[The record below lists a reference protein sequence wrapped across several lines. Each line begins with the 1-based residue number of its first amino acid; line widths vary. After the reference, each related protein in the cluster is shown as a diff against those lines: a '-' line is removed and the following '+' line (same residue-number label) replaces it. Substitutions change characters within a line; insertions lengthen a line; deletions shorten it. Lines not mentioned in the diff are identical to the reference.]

1 MKSGAERGDVTIEA
15 VVGVAALFLI
25 FGLGFAGLRLLVA
38 DAAIDDAARSAARA
52 ASIARDGQAAA
63 ITADRRARAV
73 LAEQQLACS
82 SLDVNVDARDFAK
95 SLGETGYVVATVTCV
110 VPLADVIPG
119 ISGSKTLRAEFRSP
133 IDRFGARS

>member
-1 MKSGAERGDVTIEA
+1 MKPSERGDITVEA
-15 VVGVAALFLI
+15 VVGVVALFLI
-25 FGLGFAGLRLLVA
+25 FGLGLAGLRVLVA

-63 ITADRRARAV
+63 VTADHRARAV

-82 SLDVNVDARDFAK
+82 SLNVAVDARDFAK

-110 VPLADVIPG
+110 VPLGDLVPG
-119 ISGSKTLRAEFRSP
+119 IGGSKTLRAEFRSP
-133 IDRFGARS
+133 IDRYGARR

>member
-1 MKSGAERGDVTIEA
+1 MKSSAERGDVTIEA

-25 FGLGFAGLRLLVA
+25 LGLGFAGLRLLVA
-38 DAAIDDAARSAARA
+38 DAAIDDAARSAARV

-95 SLGETGYVVATVTCV
+95 SLGETGYVIATVTCV
-110 VPLADVIPG
+110 VPLADVVPG

>member
-1 MKSGAERGDVTIEA
+1 MKPGSERGDITIEA

-25 FGLGFAGLRLLVA
+25 FGLGLAGLRLLVA

-52 ASIARDGQAAA
+52 ASIARNGQAAA

-110 VPLADVIPG
+110 VPLADLVPG
-119 ISGSKTLRAEFRSP
+119 IGGLKTLRAEFRSP

>member
-1 MKSGAERGDVTIEA
+1 MKPSERGDITIEA
-15 VVGVAALFLI
+15 VVGVVALFLI
-25 FGLGFAGLRLLVA
+25 FQLGLVGLRVLVA

-73 LAEQQLACS
+73 LAEQRLACT
-82 SLDVNVDARDFAK
+82 SLNVAVDARDFAK

-110 VPLADVIPG
+110 VPLVDLLPG
-119 ISGSKTLRAEFRSP
+119 IGSKTLRSEFRSP
-133 IDRFGARS
+133 IDRYGARS